1 MMAPDQIVA
10 LFVGVNALGL
20 ALLLVGLRLSG
31 RQINAAVLW
40 LLIAIV
46 LLMALN
52 LEFGRAGE
60 NTPLTRIRWG
70 LSLVFGPLLAW
81 YVRVDAGGEGLRQR
95 DLWLHGTAPVVLIIA
110 FAVGMVTADVAAW
123 IVAVQI
129 SVYLALIASMSG
141 EGAAGLRKRV
151 LVAIGGGLLLI
162 NLVQLALR
170 LFAPALDDAFRA
182 VLLLGVAVLIGLF
195 VLFGIADP
203 GALFR
208 RVAETVVTPGQS
220 RLSDIDI
227 AEINRRID
235 ALFEAEEP
243 WLDPEFGL
251 DALAGRVDAL
261 PREVSLAVNSVRG
274 IGVPELINIQ
284 RVRAVQRRLGDTARG
299 MSLLEIAL
307 ECGFRS
313 KATFNRAFRRH
324 ADTTPREAR
333 HRASTI

>member
-40 LLIAIV
+40 LLLAIV
-46 LLMALN
+46 VLMALN

-70 LSLVFGPLLAW
+70 LPLVFGPFLAW
-81 YVRVDAGGEGLRQR
+81 YVRVDASGEVLRQR
-95 DLWLHGTAPVVLIIA
+95 DLWLHGTAPVVLIMA
-110 FAVGMVTADVAAW
+110 FAAGLVTADIAAW

-170 LFAPALDDAFRA
+170 LVAPALDDSFRA
-182 VLLLGVAVLIGLF
+182 VLLLGVALLIGLF

-208 RVAETVVTPGQS
+208 RVAETVVTPTQP

-227 AEINRRID
+227 SEINRRID

-251 DALAGRVDAL
+251 ESLASRVGAL
-261 PREVSLAVNSVRG
+261 PREVSLTVNSLRG

-284 RVRAVQRRLGDTARG
+284 RVRSVQCRLGDTANG
-299 MSLLEIAL
+299 ISLLEIAL
-307 ECGFRS
+307 ECGFSS

-333 HRASTI
+333 NRVSTT